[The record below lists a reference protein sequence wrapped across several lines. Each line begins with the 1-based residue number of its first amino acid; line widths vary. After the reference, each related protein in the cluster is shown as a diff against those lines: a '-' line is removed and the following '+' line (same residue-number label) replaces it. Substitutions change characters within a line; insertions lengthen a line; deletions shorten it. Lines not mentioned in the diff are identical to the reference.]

1 MKKHYVLTLI
11 TITITLLCLPA
22 ACTRLGNDN
31 ENQQEELMKQL
42 EKELSRSDEYDSLK
56 CERIDNLKR
65 QLTQANTITD
75 SIHLNN
81 QLIHEYESYISD
93 SSMRYISENQ
103 RLAKKNNN
111 SHEITRLIIRRA
123 DILSHAGLFNA
134 AGQLLAD
141 IDTTLLTNDLIEY
154 YFDTMRGIMQYEY
167 EYLGDNDN
175 LMSLRIDSM
184 RHECISRV
192 LAVSNPA
199 SYTHVVN
206 KAHQYIDRKETS
218 KAIEYLEKNI
228 NSHDRGT
235 RSYAILASLLAQAY
249 YLEGN
254 THMREHY
261 LTLSAISDIQD
272 CVKENTAIRELA
284 ELLYAKGDL
293 DRANRCLKKSIADA
307 YFYSARM
314 RGTQAGRLIPV
325 IDASYDATRRA
336 MSDKLKIYVGVIS
349 VLAIILA
356 LAALLILMQL
366 RRLRKSHGKMAQAT
380 DELAKL
386 YEEVRAANNDLEH
399 LNNSLEE
406 SNKIKEEYVARF
418 MNYCS
423 VSISALEQYQNSLNV
438 LAQSG
443 DKAALVKRIK
453 SNRVVDNALREF
465 YEMFDHAFLNIFPTF
480 VDDFNNLLLP
490 EYRVSVH
497 EAEKQLNTELR
508 TFALIRLGITDSSKI
523 AQFLRC
529 SITTIYTYRSKTRKR
544 AISPDTFEEDAAAI
558 ASI

>member
-1 MKKHYVLTLI
+1 M
-11 TITITLLCLPA
+11 P
-22 ACTRLGNDN
+22 
-31 ENQQEELMKQL
+31 
-42 EKELSRSDEYDSLK
+42 
-56 CERIDNLKR
+56 
-65 QLTQANTITD
+65 
-75 SIHLNN
+75 
-81 QLIHEYESYISD
+81 
-93 SSMRYISENQ
+93 
-103 RLAKKNNN
+103 KKNNDT
-111 SHEITRLIIRRA
+111 HEITRLLIRRA

-141 IDTTLLTNDLIEY
+141 IDTTMLTDDLTEY

-167 EYLGDNDN
+167 EYLGNSDK
-175 LMSLRIDSM
+175 LMSQRIDSM

-199 SYTHVVN
+199 SYTHIVN
-206 KAHQYIDRKETS
+206 KATQYIDRKETV
-218 KAIEYLEKNI
+218 KAIEHLENNI
-228 NSHDRGT
+228 DKYSKGT
-235 RSYAILASLLAQAY
+235 RNYAILASLLAQAY

-254 THMREHY
+254 MPMRERY
-261 LTLSAISDIQD
+261 LILSAISDIRD

-293 DRANRCLKKSIADA
+293 DRANRYLKKSIADA

-314 RGTQAGRLIPV
+314 RGAQTGRLIPV
-325 IDASYDATRRA
+325 IDASYDATRRE

-349 VLAIILA
+349 ILAIILA
-356 LAALLILMQL
+356 LAAFLILMQL
-366 RRLRKSHGKMAQAT
+366 RRLRKSHDKMAQAT

-386 YEEVRAANNDLEH
+386 YEEVRSANNDLEH

-406 SNKIKEEYVARF
+406 SNRIKEEYVARF

-423 VSISALEQYQNSLNV
+423 VSISTLEQYQNSLNV

-465 YEMFDHAFLNIFPTF
+465 YAMFDHAFLNIFPTF

-544 AISPDTFEEDAAAI
+544 AISPDTFEDDAASI
-558 ASI
+558 ALI